1 NSFWNKN
8 MKTRLDM
15 LKMRLNPPNKRRGK
29 NMELEEQV
37 MGIIINAGQS
47 RSLCYE
53 ALGCAKQGDIEAADT
68 LMKEAAHFARE
79 AHLVQT
85 QLIEADEGEGKT
97 KMTLVMV
104 HAQDHLMTSILAK
117 ELVTELI
124 HIYRTRPHLA

>member
-1 NSFWNKN
+1 
-8 MKTRLDM
+8 
-15 LKMRLNPPNKRRGK
+15 
-29 NMELEEQV
+29 MELEEQV

-53 ALGCAKQGDIEAADT
+53 ALSSAKAGDFADADEKM
-68 LMKEAAHFARE
+68 LQAQHFARE

-104 HAQDHLMTSILAK
+104 HAQDHLMTSMLAR
-117 ELVTELI
+117 ELVAALIEL
-124 HIYRTRPHLA
+124 HEKVQ

>member
-1 NSFWNKN
+1 
-8 MKTRLDM
+8 
-15 LKMRLNPPNKRRGK
+15 
-29 NMELEEQV
+29 
-37 MGIIINAGQS
+37 
-47 RSLCYE
+47 
-53 ALGCAKQGDIEAADT
+53 
-68 LMKEAAHFARE
+68 MKEATHYARE

-124 HIYRTRPHLA
+124 DIYRTARNRHNDNQERLWPLFTEGCMHHLGLDIGGTKMEAVLLAARGLSLASTAPYTEGEL